1 MKRFAPI
8 GNETEFQ
15 QWLASV
21 LEAERERLREETTT
35 RKHDVYIC
43 VEAGTDGL
51 CQEKHRE
58 VGRDARESCNCE
70 SR

>member
-21 LEAERERLREETTT
+21 LEAERERLR
-35 RKHDVYIC
+35 KK
-43 VEAGTDGL
+43 AA
-51 CQEKHRE
+51 
-58 VGRDARESCNCE
+58 ARESQTHMSFE
-70 SR
+70 VAEEKYHEGDTAQ

>member
-21 LEAERERLREETTT
+21 LEAERERLR
-35 RKHDVYIC
+35 KK
-43 VEAGTDGL
+43 A
-51 CQEKHRE
+51 
-58 VGRDARESCNCE
+58 ARESQTHMSFE
-70 SR
+70 VAEEKYHEGDTAQ

>member
-21 LEAERERLREETTT
+21 LEAERERVAQQRSIGDLKETDSLQQQM
-35 RKHDVYIC
+35 RRV
-43 VEAGTDGL
+43 TDKG
-51 CQEKHRE
+51 EK
-58 VGRDARESCNCE
+58 A
-70 SR
+70 